1 MIGML
6 LNVVHVRSG
15 PKQLTKTYDKW
26 FGNHSTLINYVQ
38 TKDNLIMTKERT
50 LNKIALHHVS

>member
-6 LNVVHVRSG
+6 LNVVHGQVQNSEQ
-15 PKQLTKTYDKW
+15 KHKKW
-26 FGNHSTLINYVQ
+26 FRNHSTLINYVQ
-38 TKDNLIMTKERT
+38 TKNNLIMIKERT